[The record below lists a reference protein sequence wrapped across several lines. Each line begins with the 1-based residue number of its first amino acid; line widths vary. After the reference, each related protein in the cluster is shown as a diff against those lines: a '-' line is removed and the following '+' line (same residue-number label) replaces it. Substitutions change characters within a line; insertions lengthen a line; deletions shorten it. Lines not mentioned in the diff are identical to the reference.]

1 MNESTVASACVLTNH
16 PFEMEQKISGP
27 IKNFGKKT
35 ERSSSLEIP
44 CGVFAA
50 EISCFFAAEGPKMY

>member
-1 MNESTVASACVLTNH
+1 
-16 PFEMEQKISGP
+16 MEQKISGP